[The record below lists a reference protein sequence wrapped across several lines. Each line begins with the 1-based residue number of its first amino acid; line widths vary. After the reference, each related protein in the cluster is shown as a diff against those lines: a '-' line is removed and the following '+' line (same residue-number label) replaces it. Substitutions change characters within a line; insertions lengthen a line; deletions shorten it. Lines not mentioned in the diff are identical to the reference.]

1 MVGLQPLELRI
12 GVRIPGGLPKLE
24 KERVAMAHQKP
35 AIVNPCETSEINR
48 DILMPLIRFL
58 VTLFL
63 AISGSPHGSNRGA
76 KG

>member
-1 MVGLQPLELRI
+1 
-12 GVRIPGGLPKLE
+12 
-24 KERVAMAHQKP
+24 MAHQKP

>member
-12 GVRIPGGLPKLE
+12 GVRIPGGLPNLE

-35 AIVNPCETSEINR
+35 AIVNHAKPAKLTETY
-48 DILMPLIRFL
+48 ILMPLILL

-63 AISGSPHGSNRGA
+63 LFPALRTDPIVR
-76 KG
+76 